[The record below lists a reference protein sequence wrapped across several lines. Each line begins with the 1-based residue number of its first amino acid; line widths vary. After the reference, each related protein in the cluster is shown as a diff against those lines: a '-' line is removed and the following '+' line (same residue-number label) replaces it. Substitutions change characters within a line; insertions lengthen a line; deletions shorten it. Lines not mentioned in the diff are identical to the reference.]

1 MAAMSAEVLEPRVA
15 LNNLRNTAREL
26 ARPADRHREAVE
38 ADAWPPEATSHP
50 ADLSEYLVPL
60 WARERNALIDTFSLQ
75 ARVVASIDSL
85 AAALEGMQSART
97 AEGAEDDFDSREWAR
112 IRTLAQAVM
121 AGTPN
126 PHDPR
131 GGPGLP
137 SREVLPSVPPTE
149 DGLRTVV
156 DMVDRGG
163 GADADPEVRASD
175 ADLSSAV
182 AALGA
187 VYPDVL
193 VEEVRRRLLFDDRR
207 LTWGIHLMG
216 DLPAALRP
224 LVIDGYL
231 EAAERNRSSWLAL
244 LVDYPLWEARDHLLR
259 GLLDR
264 SEWAR
269 TLAAVALRRI
279 GDPAAADPIERS
291 LSNDPP
297 ADPKMRRTMQRAI
310 EALRR
315 G

>member
-1 MAAMSAEVLEPRVA
+1 MSADVLEPRVA

-26 ARPADRHREAVE
+26 ARSADRHREAME
-38 ADAWPPEATSHP
+38 ADAWPPEATTHP
-50 ADLSEYLVPL
+50 ADLCEYLVPL
-60 WARERNALIDTFSLQ
+60 WARERAALIETFSLPD
-75 ARVVASIDSL
+75 RVVASIDSL
-85 AAALEGMQSART
+85 AAALKDMQAARD
-97 AEGAEDDFDSREWAR
+97 AAGGAADDFDSREWAR
-112 IRTLAQAVM
+112 IRTLAQSVM

-131 GGPGLP
+131 GGRGLP
-137 SREVLPSVPPTE
+137 AREVLPSIPPTE
-149 DGLRTVV
+149 DGMRAVV
-156 DMVDRGG
+156 DMIDRGG
-163 GADADPEVRASD
+163 GADADPEVRAAD

-193 VEEVRRRLLFDDRR
+193 VEEVRRRQLFDDRR

-291 LSNDPP
+291 LGTDPP
-297 ADPKMRRTMQRAI
+297 VDPKMRRTMQRAI